1 MAVSRINEAGLNVN
15 QYGNRN
21 VIINGAMQVA
31 QRVRQKQDLQMAT
44 WVLCLDRFK
53 FTGKIHSGRSLS
65 NKSTDFT

>member
-31 QRVRQKQDLQMAT
+31 QRSTSETAVWQQ
-44 WVLCLDRFK
+44 WVLCLR
-53 FTGKIHSGRSLS
+53 
-65 NKSTDFT
+65 